1 MYVFMGVCVIL
12 SFKNRKYRMKCAK
25 TLAVLSL
32 DGDIL
37 SNIYFLSTL
46 LFIFRLQINT
56 CSFFL
61 SPTGQ
66 VYYF

>member
-1 MYVFMGVCVIL
+1 MHVFMGVCVIV
-12 SFKNRKYRMKCAK
+12 SFKNRKYRIKCAK

-32 DGDIL
+32 DGGIL

-46 LFIFRLQINT
+46 LFILCLKINT

-66 VYYF
+66 VIIF

>member
-1 MYVFMGVCVIL
+1 MHVFMGVCVIV
-12 SFKNRKYRMKCAK
+12 SFKNRKYRMQCAK
-25 TLAVLSL
+25 ILAVLAL
-32 DGDIL
+32 DGEIL

-46 LFIFRLQINT
+46 LFISCLKSIT

-61 SPTGQ
+61 SPTRQ